1 MCDVPAT
8 DERVRRLFELLD
20 EDKSGTVEC
29 AEIGRVL
36 EHDKEAQELS
46 ANFEALHDLA
56 GLAEARQK
64 RHHHHHHH
72 QKNAAARLAAFKKL
86 DANGDGQLDFEE
98 FFQICAPG
106 GGLQDRDKVRKL
118 FDKLDTDLSGEL
130 EVEEMAS
137 ALHRDHEAHD
147 LARGYD
153 ALQELIELSAERHK
167 PVVTLQSPFL
177 DWTPL
182 LVISTDRILIPA
194 YCFVLP

>member
-86 DANGDGQLDFEE
+86 DANGDGNLYYPGAPQVIGGKTHIPVESLRLKCERPAPDICLFVARSWYRSAVLTNAWRLR
-98 FFQICAPG
+98 QICA
-106 GGLQDRDKVRKL
+106 
-118 FDKLDTDLSGEL
+118 
-130 EVEEMAS
+130 MAS
-137 ALHRDHEAHD
+137 RITSCS
-147 LARGYD
+147 GWPSGT
-153 ALQELIELSAERHK
+153 SAAA
-167 PVVTLQSPFL
+167 PCC
-177 DWTPL
+177 
-182 LVISTDRILIPA
+182 A
-194 YCFVLP
+194 